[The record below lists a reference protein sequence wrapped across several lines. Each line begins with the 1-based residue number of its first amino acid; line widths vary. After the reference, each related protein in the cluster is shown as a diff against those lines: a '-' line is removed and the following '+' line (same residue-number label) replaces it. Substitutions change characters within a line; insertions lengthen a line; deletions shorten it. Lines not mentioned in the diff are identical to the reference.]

1 MLDRLI
7 ILRDSVNMDVFVL
20 SATPENLWGE
30 GKAVMLSSEESSE
43 AASIFVTAMKNNF
56 NVGRIIIDE
65 ILSG

>member
-20 SATPENLWGE
+20 SATLENLWGE

>member
-30 GKAVMLSSEESSE
+30 GKAVMLSSEESGE